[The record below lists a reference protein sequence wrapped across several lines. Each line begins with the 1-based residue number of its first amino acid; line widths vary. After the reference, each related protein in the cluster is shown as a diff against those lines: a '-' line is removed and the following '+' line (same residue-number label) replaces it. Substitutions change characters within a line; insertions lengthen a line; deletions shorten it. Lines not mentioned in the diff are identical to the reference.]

1 MNKEME
7 KLIQQMLYEMTK
19 EEVLNTLGNI
29 KTPEALYIYAYNYNW
44 DNGFEIPEKI
54 INQKYCDLSTALM
67 IFYKSDG
74 FRYLQEKDNKI
85 EGFENWIKFVE
96 KLYLKIVND
105 TYQKSDIKFEPPL
118 SKVQIYK
125 LNKLLKRPEHIFIEP
140 TGLENLNIIR

>member
-1 MNKEME
+1 ME

-118 SKVQIYK
+118 SKVQMYK

-140 TGLENLNIIR
+140 TGLENLNIIL

>member
-1 MNKEME
+1 ME

>member
-7 KLIQQMLYEMTK
+7 KLIQQMLCEMTK

-74 FRYLQEKDNKI
+74 FRYLQERSEERRVGK
-85 EGFENWIKFVE
+85 ECR
-96 KLYLKIVND
+96 L
-105 TYQKSDIKFEPPL
+105 
-118 SKVQIYK
+118 
-125 LNKLLKRPEHIFIEP
+125 
-140 TGLENLNIIR
+140 

>member
-1 MNKEME
+1 ME

-85 EGFENWIKFVE
+85 EGFENWIKFIE

-140 TGLENLNIIR
+140 TGLENLNIIL

>member
-118 SKVQIYK
+118 SRVQIYK

-140 TGLENLNIIR
+140 TGLENLNIIL

>member
-118 SKVQIYK
+118 SKVQMYK

-140 TGLENLNIIR
+140 TGLENLNIIL

>member
-118 SKVQIYK
+118 SRVQIYK